1 MSFTLGGCMRSIIR
15 YLIVGASALIIFSAL
30 GLAQDFGAIAGVVK
44 DSSGAALPGVMVEA
58 TSPALIEK
66 SRTATSDD
74 SGQFRVE
81 QLRPGSYTV
90 TFTLSGFST
99 VRREGIDISAGFTA
113 PVNVSLRVGGVQET
127 IEVQGEA
134 PVVDVQ
140 NVAQQRT
147 LVKDELDALP
157 TARSFATLGTT
168 IPSVSANQY
177 DVGGTQGERG
187 NVLSAHGSNGFDMTL
202 QVDGIPIS
210 VMGAA
215 TPSGN
220 AWSTFSLND
229 AAVQELSF
237 ETSAISAEASS
248 GGVRVNVIP
257 REGGNAFHG
266 TIFGDYANR
275 SMSMNNLT
283 STEKAQGL
291 MVVPGFDLLYD
302 ETVGIGGPI
311 KKDRLWFYY
320 AQRYRS
326 NDIADI
332 NTYYSIN
339 PLSTTYN
346 PDLKRPAHSGGF
358 DLDNQ
363 MRVTTQ
369 VTSRNKVSF
378 FFDKV
383 NKCNC
388 PTILDVPV
396 FTAESTS
403 RLTYSPN
410 GVWVGSISWLA
421 TISPKLVLDTA
432 VSYNRQD
439 DLFTPLAPTVTAT
452 GPISITSIDQTGVHI
467 LRAPTPGVFTGG
479 EYQNQANLRSGLSY
493 VTGRHSLKA
502 GVDYHYGHRSNPTY
516 ETSSDVSYLVVFG
529 RPLSATFYSAPYVQT
544 QNIGADMGLYAQDKW
559 TLRRLTINYG
569 IRWDY
574 FNSSIP
580 AQSVPADI
588 WLPARTFA
596 AVPNV
601 PNWKDIDPRVGV
613 SYDVFGKGKTAIKAS
628 ISRYVSS
635 NIYSFANN
643 INPISAGGG
652 STVTRAITNPNIN
665 INLPPNGDPTNPNA
679 NGDLGP
685 GPANFGQSFISTT
698 YDPNLSKGWG
708 KRPYNW
714 EYSASVQQEL
724 VPRISLEAGYF
735 RRKFYNQTVID
746 NLQTPPSDFDQFC
759 ITLPNAQGIGLPSVG
774 AGSLNSLA
782 GRQICGLAD
791 INPAYA
797 ALTTKQVVTFANHF
811 PGDATSTYDG
821 FDLNVNVHP
830 SGKFFLLAGLS
841 VGRTDSGTY
850 AVPVQS
856 GTAPTQSCAVLN
868 NPMNQLN
875 CQSNQPFQG
884 QYRVSGGYTLPWK
897 LQLSGVYQSIPPA
910 SFQPTLN
917 VTATTQSTLGRPI
930 TEGSLANVP
939 VVAPYKYFTDRV
951 NQVDLRL
958 TKAIPIREHVRLEL
972 MVDLYNAL
980 NASPVLTR
988 NNAIGAGFYTPTSIL
1003 QSGFVKL
1010 GGRFSF

>member
-1 MSFTLGGCMRSIIR
+1 MRNVIWR
-15 YLIVGASALIIFSAL
+15 LMASASAMIIFPAL
-30 GLAQDFGAIAGVVK
+30 GLAQFGSIAGVVK
-44 DSSGAALPGVMVEA
+44 DNSGAILPNVTVEA
-58 TSPALIEK
+58 SSPVLIEK
-66 SRTATSDD
+66 SRTAVSDA
-74 SGQFRVE
+74 SGQYRIE
-81 QLRPGSYTV
+81 QLRPGTYTV

-99 VRREGIDISAGFTA
+99 LRQEGVEISEGFTA
-113 PVNVSLRVGGVQET
+113 PVNGSLSIGAVKET
-127 IEVQGEA
+127 ITVEAKA

-140 NVAQQRT
+140 DVSEHRT
-147 LVKDELDALP
+147 LVKEELDSLP

-168 IPSVSANQY
+168 LPSVSADQY

-187 NVLSAHGSNGFDMTL
+187 NVLSAHGSDGFDMTL

-215 TPSGN
+215 TASGN
-220 AWSTFSLND
+220 AWSTFSLNE
-229 AAVQELSF
+229 AAVQEMSY
-237 ETSAISAEASS
+237 ETSAISAEAAS
-248 GGVRVNVIP
+248 GGVRVNAIP

-266 TIFGDYANR
+266 SVFGDYANR

-291 MVVPGFDLLYD
+291 TVVPGFNLLYD
-302 ETVGIGGPI
+302 EDLGIGGPI
-311 KKDRLWFYY
+311 IKDRLWFYY

-332 NTYYSIN
+332 NVYYSIN
-339 PLSTTYN
+339 PLLATYN
-346 PDLKRPAHSGGF
+346 PSKVPAHSGGF
-358 DLDNQ
+358 DGDNQ

-369 VTSRNKVSF
+369 LTPRNKLSF

-388 PTILDVPV
+388 PTIVDVPV
-396 FTAESTS
+396 FTAESSS

-410 GVWVGSISWLA
+410 GVWVGSIGWLA
-421 TISPKLVLDTA
+421 TITPRLVLDTA

-439 DLFTPLAPTVTAT
+439 DLFVPLAPSVSAAT
-452 GPISITSIDQTGVHI
+452 PISITSIDATGVHI

-479 EYQNQANLRSGLSY
+479 EYQNQANVRVGLSY
-493 VTGRHSLKA
+493 VTGRHSLKV

-516 ETSSDVSYLVVFG
+516 ETSDDVSYVTVFG
-529 RPLSATFYSAPYVQT
+529 FPVSATFYAAPNVET
-544 QNIGADMGLYAQDKW
+544 QNVGADMGLYAQDKW
-559 TLRRLTINYG
+559 TLHRLTINYG

-601 PNWKDIDPRVGV
+601 PDWKDIDPRVGV
-613 SYDVFGKGKTAIKAS
+613 AYDLFGNGKTALRAS
-628 ISRYVSS
+628 VSRYVSS
-635 NIYSFANN
+635 NIYNFANN
-643 INPISAGGG
+643 INPISAGNA
-652 STVTRAITNPNIN
+652 SSVTRAITNPFTN
-665 INLPPNGDPTNPNA
+665 INLPPTGDPTNPAA

-698 YDPNLSKGWG
+698 YAPNLSQGWG

-714 EYSASVQQEL
+714 EYSASVQHEL
-724 VPRISLEAGYF
+724 VPHISLETGYF
-735 RRKFYNQTVID
+735 RRTFYNQTVTD
-746 NLQTPPSDFDQFC
+746 NLLTPPSDFNTFC
-759 ITLPNAQGIGLPSVG
+759 ITVPSGAGLGLPSVG
-774 AGSLNSLA
+774 AGSLSSL
-782 GRQICGLAD
+782 GGSQVCGLAD

-797 ALTTKQVVTFANHF
+797 ALTTKQVITFANHF
-811 PGDATSTYDG
+811 PGNATSTYDG
-821 FDLNVNVHP
+821 FDLNINAHP
-830 SGKFFLLAGLS
+830 TGKFFLLAGLS
-841 VGRTDSGTY
+841 IGRTDAGTYVVPAESGT
-850 AVPVQS
+850 
-856 GTAPTQSCAVLN
+856 GPTQSCAVLN
-868 NPMNQLN
+868 NPMNQLF

-884 QYRVSGGYTLPWK
+884 QYRVSGGYTFPWK

-910 SFQPTLN
+910 SFQPTIN
-917 VTATTQSTLGRPI
+917 VTPCGTTPTPGCIETTLGRPL
-930 TEGSLANVP
+930 TEGSLSNIP

-951 NQVDLRL
+951 NQVDLRV
-958 TKAIPIREHVRLEL
+958 TKTIPIKEHARLEL

-980 NASPVLTR
+980 NTSPVLTR

-1003 QSGFVKL
+1003 QSGFVKV
-1010 GGRFSF
+1010 GGRFTF